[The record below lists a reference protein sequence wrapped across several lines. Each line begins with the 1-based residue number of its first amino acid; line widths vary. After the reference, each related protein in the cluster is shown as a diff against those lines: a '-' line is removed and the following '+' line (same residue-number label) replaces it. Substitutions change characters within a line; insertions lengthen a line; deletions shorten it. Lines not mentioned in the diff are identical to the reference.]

1 MLTGSSHSEAHLGSA
16 QGHGWAVVAPEQPS
30 WPHIGARLQPWDK
43 AGPEVTTLT
52 WLARELQVPSPH
64 THLGSV
70 YKDALI
76 TLGVF
81 IKARSSTA
89 GAIRPRLQTQS
100 GSQIHLLLLF
110 RTGISARVEFSPLQ
124 NACLKLY
131 STCKI
136 NCISISMLWHAISLF
151 PITLPAFLVKSNS
164 LSASHQEVEIAFPSR
179 RR

>member
-1 MLTGSSHSEAHLGSA
+1 MPESLLQLCSQGAVIQKHTWAQHRDTDGQWWHQNSHPGHTSGHACSRGTRQVLRSQHSLGLPESSRF
-16 QGHGWAVVAPEQPS
+16 
-30 WPHIGARLQPWDK
+30 PHP
-43 AGPEVTTLT
+43 
-52 WLARELQVPSPH
+52 
-64 THLGSV
+64 TH
-70 YKDALI
+70 

-81 IKARSSTA
+81 IEARSSTA

-164 LSASHQEVEIAFPSR
+164 LSASHQEVEIAFPSPR
-179 RR
+179 R